1 MQPWSWGG
9 PGGVVGVCPPEANRL
24 VEQRSV
30 LLDAPERRSRYGARA
45 IAKVASAFSRSRI
58 LSGGTVMFA

>member
-1 MQPWSWGG
+1 MGLGG

-45 IAKVASAFSRSRI
+45 IAKNASAFSRSRI
-58 LSGGTVMFA
+58 VPGDSVMFV